1 MEIID
6 LISDLLYKHNCVIIP
21 GFGGFVGNFKSTEFD
36 AERLLASPSRKK
48 VVFNQ
53 ALVENDGLLINGLM
67 SRKNIDYAQ
76 AEKEVVLFTRFLK
89 DRLEKYKNYEFKHLG
104 SLYLNEEGSILFVAY
119 DGLNFYKKSYGL
131 QDIKVK
137 RLSRV
142 IEKEVETTQRIESTP
157 VVAMHKE
164 RRSYYLPQIAASV
177 AIFALFGV
185 MFWQLMRTT
194 GDAGI
199 ADTSSDAPV
208 EEATASLIPDMDIM
222 DSGENAA
229 RIHEEAAE
237 PLNIEE
243 TISYEDVTNE
253 VVGDREQESS
263 EQEQESG
270 EHEQE
275 GVHPDNDVVHQ
286 AKTESA
292 STQEPIEHVQEVS
305 EQEFVPVEETEKDH
319 YSPFGK
325 ETMYYIAVAKN
336 FTPKMER
343 FKRRKLEVLEY
354 NLFEISNDGDT
365 YLCLEKFISKK
376 NAEDF
381 LRLVK
386 QYDDKFA
393 FIFETEE

>member
-21 GFGGFVGNFKSTEFD
+21 DFGGFVGNFKSTEFD
-36 AERLLASPSRKK
+36 SDRLLASPSRKK

-67 SRKNIDYAQ
+67 ALKGIDYAQ

-104 SLYLNEEGSILFVAY
+104 SLYLNKEGSILFVAY

-142 IEKEVETTQRIESTP
+142 IEKEVETVQASESTK
-157 VVAMHKE
+157 VVPMRAE

-185 MFWQLMRTT
+185 MFWQLMRTNDN
-194 GDAGI
+194 GLVEQPIDSA
-199 ADTSSDAPV
+199 V
-208 EEATASLIPDMDIM
+208 EEATASIIPDIDLT
-222 DSGENAA
+222 DSGFISDED
-229 RIHEEAAE
+229 EAIQ
-237 PLNIEE
+237 PDQVEE
-243 TISYEDVTNE
+243 TITYEDVTDE
-253 VVGDREQESS
+253 VIGDGGESTSVSEEQEV
-263 EQEQESG
+263 EQVQEQE
-270 EHEQE
+270 H
-275 GVHPDNDVVHQ
+275 VDV
-286 AKTESA
+286 
-292 STQEPIEHVQEVS
+292 EPSSSQ
-305 EQEFVPVEETEKDH
+305 ETEVEDPVVDEVIATEEPTKE
-319 YSPFGK
+319 YVSPFGK
-325 ETMYYIAVAKN
+325 ETVYYIAVAKN
-336 FTPKMER
+336 FTPQIER
-343 FKRRKLEVLEY
+343 YKRRKLEVLEY
-354 NLFEISNDGDT
+354 SLFEINNEGNS

-381 LRLVK
+381 LMLVK
-386 QYDDKFA
+386 RYDDKFA